1 MSFGLIKEV
10 RDVNRLNHIILILVE
25 SGFSYLISKIRLG
38 HVVPLKKRIKARLR
52 KDKIKPEVRVRLI
65 LEKLGPTFIKFGQLL
80 SVRPDLIP
88 KQYVKELEKLQDD
101 VEPFPYEKAK
111 SIVEKELEKP
121 INKLFLSFS
130 KKPIASASVSQVH
143 KAVLKNK
150 KSVAVK
156 VQRPKIREIME
167 TDIDIMFYIANLI
180 QKYIPEIEKYKPVSI
195 VKEFADWTKKESD
208 FKIEAK
214 NAHRFYQNFKGS
226 KTVHIP
232 KVYDSHTTSKVLT
245 LEYINAYDIRNIQE
259 IRKKRLNIDKIIKNG
274 FDAVL
279 TMVFVH
285 GFFHADPHPGNILV
299 LKNNKISFVD
309 FGIVGRFDEDLKRKS
324 IDLCYGIIEKD
335 ADKIVDVLLDLGTVK
350 KDSINKA
357 EFKKRIE
364 EVIEPLQ
371 YSRLKDVKLSAIL
384 EDVLDIALEY
394 DVKMPIDF
402 ILFGKTIVTLEGIA
416 LEYDP
421 NFKVIDNIK
430 PLIEELIKRK
440 FNPKKVMSDFMKSA
454 VKFKR
459 FLDILPDETEA
470 VLKKIKE
477 GSIKIDVEDTDIKK
491 LSLEI
496 DRSSNRIAYGMIIA
510 SLLIASALTIQVKG
524 PVFFGLPI
532 ISFIAFVC
540 AIILILILFVS
551 ILRTKR

>member
-1 MSFGLIKEV
+1 MIKEV